1 MDRGAWWAAVYG
13 VTQSWTLLKR
23 LSISSKESFD
33 LEVTEVGDSNGF
45 HQPPHPPAQYGHSGL
60 QECYFTGE
68 DITFLCLGKSFPQA
82 GIPAIKINVQ
92 MVQFSVV

>member
-1 MDRGAWWAAVYG
+1 MDRGAWWAAIYG
-13 VTQSWTLLKR
+13 VAQSWTLLKR
-23 LSISSKESFD
+23 LRSSSKESFD

-68 DITFLCLGKSFPQA
+68 DITFLVFGEK
-82 GIPAIKINVQ
+82 
-92 MVQFSVV
+92 FSPGWNPSH